1 MLFGLSCKQKPIL
14 LRLTLLGECVKGAF
28 CFFVI
33 HNCVMWI
40 GRVRSK
46 SVDWLHAAFGNS
58 QIKIWNCSHFR
69 EVGEGIE
76 PWSSLYQPKDLNC
89 SLKSPEI
96 RGAKGLSS
104 HPYFSSSRRLI
115 RSTASCHI
123 SCLFGF
129 TSRLL
134 PWCNQRCNGHHHQLR
149 MDLLGGRN
157 PLWVMGH
164 ESWVMIC
171 HGSWLFFVYLFFEF
185 LDYGCKYLEDT
196 SHIVIQRVEGFICEI
211 TIGMK

>member
-28 CFFVI
+28 CYFVI
-33 HNCVMWI
+33 HNCVVWI

-76 PWSSLYQPKDLNC
+76 PWSPQYQPKDLNC

-123 SCLFGF
+123 SCL
-129 TSRLL
+129 
-134 PWCNQRCNGHHHQLR
+134 
-149 MDLLGGRN
+149 DLLN
-157 PLWVMGH
+157 D
-164 ESWVMIC
+164 C
-171 HGSWLFFVYLFFEF
+171 F
-185 LDYGCKYLEDT
+185 LDAINDVTDIIISYVWTCWEAETLYG
-196 SHIVIQRVEGFICEI
+196 
-211 TIGMK
+211 